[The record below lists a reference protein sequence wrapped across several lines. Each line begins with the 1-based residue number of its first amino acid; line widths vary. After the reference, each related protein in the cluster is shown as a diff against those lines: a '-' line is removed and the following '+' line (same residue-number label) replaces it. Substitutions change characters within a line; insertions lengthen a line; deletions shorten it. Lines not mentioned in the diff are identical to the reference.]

1 MGRETIAREAAQ
13 DALGYRPLYRRV
25 RDVLVKRIS
34 EGLWHAGA
42 VIPSEPELAA
52 DLGVSQG
59 TVRKALDAMA
69 AERLVVRRQG
79 RGTYVARHD
88 DARILFQF
96 FKLVPDDGPA
106 RFPDSRFLEVGAG
119 RADATEAARLGLARG
134 ARVTRLERLRALDGE
149 VCVHERIVVAKAR
162 FPDLDKREL
171 PNNLYELYANIYGVP
186 VARAFERLKAIGAP
200 AGIAPALGVAEG
212 APLLQVDRVGY
223 AIDGAPVEW
232 RLSLCRTEKVHYAAD
247 LR

>member
-1 MGRETIAREAAQ
+1 MIEREAAQ

-34 EGLWHAGA
+34 DGVWQAGA

-106 RFPDSRFLEVGAG
+106 RFPTSRFLSVGSG
-119 RADATEAARLGLARG
+119 RADASEAARLGLARG
-134 ARVTRLERLRALDGE
+134 ARVVRLERLRALDGE
-149 VCVHERIVVAKAR
+149 LCVHERIVVEKAR
-162 FPDLDKREL
+162 FPDLDKRDL
-171 PNNLYELYANIYGVP
+171 PNNLYEMYANLYGVP
-186 VARAFERLKAIGAP
+186 VARAVERLKAIGAP
-200 AGIAPALGVAEG
+200 PEVAAALGVAEG
-212 APLLQVDRVGY
+212 APLLQVDRVAVGL
-223 AIDGAPVEW
+223 DGAPVEW
-232 RLSLCRTEKVHYAAD
+232 RLSLCRTERVHYVSD

>member
-1 MGRETIAREAAQ
+1 MIEREAAQ

-34 EGLWHAGA
+34 DGVWQAGA

-106 RFPDSRFLEVGAG
+106 KFPTSRFLAVGSG
-119 RADATEAARLGLARG
+119 RADAAEAARLGLARG
-134 ARVTRLERLRALDGE
+134 ARVVRLERLRALDGE
-149 VCVHERIVVAKAR
+149 MCVHERIVVEKAR

-171 PNNLYELYANIYGVP
+171 PNNLYEMYANLYGVP
-186 VARAFERLKAIGAP
+186 VARAVERLKAIAAP
-200 AGIAPALGVAEG
+200 PDIAAALGVAEG
-212 APLLQVDRVGY
+212 APLLQVDRVAVGL
-223 AIDGAPVEW
+223 DGAPVEW
-232 RLSLCRTEKVHYAAD
+232 RLSLCRTERVHYVSD

>member
-1 MGRETIAREAAQ
+1 MIEREAAQ

-34 EGLWHAGA
+34 DGVWQAGA

-106 RFPDSRFLEVGAG
+106 KFPTSRFLSIGSG
-119 RADATEAARLGLARG
+119 RADAAEAARLGLARG
-134 ARVTRLERLRALDGE
+134 ARVVRLERLRALDGE
-149 VCVHERIVVAKAR
+149 VCVHERIVVEKAR
-162 FPDLDKREL
+162 FPDLDKRDL
-171 PNNLYELYANIYGVP
+171 PNNLYEMYANVYGIP
-186 VARAFERLKAIGAP
+186 VARAVERLKAIAAP
-200 AGIAPALGVAEG
+200 PEVAAALGVAEG
-212 APLLQVDRVGY
+212 APLLQVDRVAVGL
-223 AIDGAPVEW
+223 DGAPVEW
-232 RLSLCRTEKVHYAAD
+232 RLSLCRTEKAHYVSD

>member
-1 MGRETIAREAAQ
+1 MIEREAAQ

-25 RDVLVKRIS
+25 RDVLVKRI
-34 EGLWHAGA
+34 GDGVWQAGA
-42 VIPSEPELAA
+42 AIPSEPELAA

-106 RFPDSRFLEVGAG
+106 RFPTSRFLSVGTG
-119 RADATEAARLGLARG
+119 RADAAEATRLALARG
-134 ARVTRLERLRALDGE
+134 TRVVRLERVRALDGRE
-149 VCVHERIVVAKAR
+149 CVHERIVVEKAR
-162 FPDLDKREL
+162 FPDLDKRDL
-171 PNNLYELYANIYGVP
+171 PNNLYEMYANLYGVS
-186 VARAFERLKAIGAP
+186 VGRAVERLKAIEAP
-200 AGIAPALGVAEG
+200 ARIAEALGVSPG
-212 APLLQVDRVGY
+212 APLLQVDRIAT

-232 RLSLCRTEKVHYAAD
+232 RLSLCRTERVHYASD

>member
-69 AERLVVRRQG
+69 AERLVVRRRAG
-79 RGTYVARHD
+79 APTSPATTTRASCSSSSSWCPTTARRGS
-88 DARILFQF
+88 
-96 FKLVPDDGPA
+96 
-106 RFPDSRFLEVGAG
+106 PDSRFLEVGSGRAG
-119 RADATEAARLGLARG
+119 RDRGPHGSASQAAPG
-134 ARVTRLERLRALDGE
+134 
-149 VCVHERIVVAKAR
+149 
-162 FPDLDKREL
+162 
-171 PNNLYELYANIYGVP
+171 
-186 VARAFERLKAIGAP
+186 
-200 AGIAPALGVAEG
+200 
-212 APLLQVDRVGY
+212 
-223 AIDGAPVEW
+223 
-232 RLSLCRTEKVHYAAD
+232 
-247 LR
+247 

>member
-1 MGRETIAREAAQ
+1 MIERGAAQ
-13 DALGYRPLYRRV
+13 DALGYRPLYRQV

-34 EGLWHAGA
+34 DGVWQAGA
-42 VIPSEPELAA
+42 AIPSEPELAA

-106 RFPDSRFLEVGAG
+106 RFPTSRFLSVGSG
-119 RADATEAARLGLARG
+119 RADAAEASRLSLARG
-134 ARVTRLERLRALDGE
+134 ARVTRLERVRALDGE
-149 VCVHERIVVAKAR
+149 VCVHERIVVEKAR
-162 FPDLDKREL
+162 FADLEKREL
-171 PNNLYELYANIYGVP
+171 PNNLYEMYATSYGVP
-186 VARAFERLKAIGAP
+186 VARAVERLKAMGAP
-200 AGIAPALGVAEG
+200 AGIAAALGVAEG
-212 APLLQVDRVGY
+212 APLLQVDRVAT

-232 RLSLCRTEKVHYAAD
+232 RLSLCRTDRVHYASD